1 MRLWEIV
8 DESCIKVDVE
18 STDKE
23 EAIAEL
29 VELLVRAGKV
39 SDRDGVLEALY
50 QREEEGSTGIGQG
63 VAIPH
68 AKHPSIS
75 ELVGCIGISRQ
86 GVEFDASDGEPVRLM
101 ILIMAVPGN
110 PGPHLACLAEIARLI
125 KIQGFIRRA
134 IESDSPAKV
143 LEVISQEE

>member
-23 EAIAEL
+23 DAIAEL

-39 SDRDGVLEALY
+39 TDRDGVLESLY
-50 QREEEGSTGIGQG
+50 RREEEGSTGIGQG

-68 AKHPSIS
+68 AKHESIS
-75 ELVGCIGISRQ
+75 ELIACIGISRE
-86 GVEFDASDGEPVRLM
+86 GVDFDATDGEPVHLLL
-101 ILIMAVPGN
+101 LIMAEPDN

-125 KIQGFIRRA
+125 KTQGFTRR
-134 IESDSPAKV
+134 ITECDTPAKV
-143 LEVISQEE
+143 LEVISGEE